1 MNKSHLLVSGETF
14 GCSGH
19 VFMSLCSDG
28 KVVVEMR
35 LMTQKNGTD
44 EEREEVESEGQGSG
58 LGSQLFALYPST
70 GDSSS
75 LISVAY

>member
-1 MNKSHLLVSGETF
+1 M
-14 GCSGH
+14 
-19 VFMSLCSDG
+19 
-28 KVVVEMR
+28 VVEMR
-35 LMTQKNGTD
+35 LMTQKAGTN
-44 EEREEVESEGQGSG
+44 EEREEVESEGQGLG

>member
-1 MNKSHLLVSGETF
+1 VNKSHLLVSGETF

-35 LMTQKNGTD
+35 LMTQKTGTN
-44 EEREEVESEGQGSG
+44 EEREEVESEGQG
-58 LGSQLFALYPST
+58 LGAQSVTCQLREIGKFT
-70 GDSSS
+70 VFGG
-75 LISVAY
+75 

>member
-58 LGSQLFALYPST
+58 LGSQLFAST